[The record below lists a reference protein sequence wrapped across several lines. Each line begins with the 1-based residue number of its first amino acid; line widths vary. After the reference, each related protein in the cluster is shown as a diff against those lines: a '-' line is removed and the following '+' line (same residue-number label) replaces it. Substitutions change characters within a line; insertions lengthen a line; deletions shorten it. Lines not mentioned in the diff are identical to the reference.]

1 MIRRKLLA
9 RFVFLMLLA
18 TALIRTTPAAAA
30 TKSTYLV
37 YIGTYT
43 DHDSKGIY
51 AYRFDSRTGHLASL
65 GLAVESEN
73 PSFLAVSSSGQF
85 LYAVNELDSYQG
97 QPTGA
102 ASAFAID
109 SATGKLSLLNQV
121 SSHDPGPAHITLDRT
136 GKFAFLSNYNLGSVA
151 VFPILQD
158 GRLGELSSFV
168 RHRGSGTDK
177 RSQEGPH
184 AHAVALSAD
193 DRFAV
198 VADLGIDQVLVY
210 PFNAATGKLGAAA
223 YIAHAHPGSGPRHL
237 AFDPRGRFLYLINE
251 MSSSVTTY
259 SYDQARGELREA
271 QTISALPQGFA
282 DASNAAEIV
291 VHPSGKFLYASNRG
305 HDSIAVFKVDPAKGT
320 LSPVECVRTNGK
332 TPRNFALDPTGSWL
346 LAANQDSGTVVVF
359 RINLKSGRL
368 TPTGQSIQVPSPACV
383 TFVPLP

>member
-1 MIRRKLLA
+1 MQA
-9 RFVFLMLLA
+9 
-18 TALIRTTPAAAA
+18 
-30 TKSTYLV
+30 KSTYLV

-51 AYRFDSRTGHLASL
+51 AYRFDSRTGHLAPL
-65 GLAVESEN
+65 GLAAESEN
-73 PSFLAVSSSGQF
+73 PSFLAVSSGGQF

-136 GKFAFLSNYNLGSVA
+136 GKFAFVSNYNLGSVA

-168 RHRGSGTDK
+168 RHQGSGTDK
-177 RSQEGPH
+177 HSQEGPH

-237 AFDPRGRFLYLINE
+237 AFDPRGRFLYVINE

-282 DASNAAEIV
+282 DASDAAEIA

-320 LSPVECVRTNGK
+320 LSPVEYVRTNGK

-346 LAANQDSGTVVVF
+346 LAANQDSVLWLF
-359 RINLKSGRL
+359 SGL
-368 TPTGQSIQVPSPACV
+368 TARAVASLRPDKASRCHRPHA
-383 TFVPLP
+383 